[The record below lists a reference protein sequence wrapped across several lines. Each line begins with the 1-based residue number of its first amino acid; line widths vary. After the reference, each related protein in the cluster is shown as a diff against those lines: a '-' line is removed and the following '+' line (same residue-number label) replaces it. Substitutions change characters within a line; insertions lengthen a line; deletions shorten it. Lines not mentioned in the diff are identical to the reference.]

1 MVRHPSLARVKELTF
16 TVERDEDNGWLVAS
30 WDAPEDGGIT
40 TQGRDLQEL
49 QQQLREA
56 VRCHFG
62 TEAPAQMR
70 LHFTHDPLLAVA

>member
-1 MVRHPSLARVKELTF
+1 MVRHPSLAAVKEITF
-16 TVERDEDNGWLVAS
+16 TVERDEDSGWLVAS
-30 WDAPEDGGIT
+30 WDAPEGGGIT

-62 TEAPAQMR
+62 AEVPAQLR